1 MARVAYKKNQLLVF
15 GALKLKMLV
24 CTSILWQI
32 GIFFVA
38 ILSQFCGHLLYV
50 MFPFW
55 SVVPRKIWQP

>member
-1 MARVAYKKNQLLVF
+1 MARVAYKKKSTF
-15 GALKLKMLV
+15 GIWGLEIENV
-24 CTSILWQI
+24 GTSILWQI